1 MNTFI
6 IKFNTFQALA
16 KYPEDWLIELLEQNA
31 DRQIIK
37 RLILEKGHYML
48 VVDFKKDLKQ
58 AGSRKQLLNQEWQKG
73 PRQRTLMP
81 WILMPP
87 RAATTS
93 VSTAAESTLPKN
105 AKNQSCS
112 TASASSSAAVIR
124 RTAPVRARAAVRLVA
139 PRQKKV
145 QHPGMRLKA
154 LKIKRKT
161 RARAE
166 TGPSPSKECLW
177 TRNEPGSKITKPWLR
192 SQKKPRLKAP
202 IWVC

>member
-1 MNTFI
+1 MPVY
-6 IKFNTFQALA
+6 KSPKSGMAERA
-16 KYPEDWLIELLEQNA
+16 KTKDPNA
-31 DRQIIK
+31 MDI
-37 RLILEKGHYML
+37 
-48 VVDFKKDLKQ
+48 D
-58 AGSRKQLLNQEWQKG
+58 
-73 PRQRTLMP
+73 
-81 WILMPP
+81 
-87 RAATTS
+87 ATQSSNTS

-154 LKIKRKT
+154 PKIKKKT
-161 RARAE
+161 RARAK

-177 TRNEPGSKITKPWLR
+177 QGMSLVQRLWNPGCEVRKSLGSRHQSGCAKSHNRYDILSMEEIEESKDFTDYKIISNSTLPSEGSPSGLARDVKPGLN
-192 SQKKPRLKAP
+192 SSN
-202 IWVC
+202 

>member
-6 IKFNTFQALA
+6 TKFNTFQALA

-31 DRQIIK
+31 DQQIIK

-87 RAATTS
+87 RAATQVFQLRQRALCQRMQKT
-93 VSTAAESTLPKN
+93 K
-105 AKNQSCS
+105 
-112 TASASSSAAVIR
+112 AAVQR
-124 RTAPVRARAAVRLVA
+124 
-139 PRQKKV
+139 V
-145 QHPGMRLKA
+145 QVPQQQ
-154 LKIKRKT
+154 
-161 RARAE
+161 
-166 TGPSPSKECLW
+166 S
-177 TRNEPGSKITKPWLR
+177 
-192 SQKKPRLKAP
+192 
-202 IWVC
+202 